1 MVLSPIGVLGLE
13 RAASI
18 IPRYAE
24 TMRPGQPITRRVLI
38 RRAFAVA
45 AILCGDV
52 FLRRARA
59 QGEAGFGHKPL
70 YIQPLGAALPE
81 EDVALVVL
89 ALREFY
95 GLEVRLLPR
104 APLPQVAYYEARK
117 RYRADRLLDF
127 LEPRL
132 PSDGER
138 ILGLTAADISTTKGK
153 VYDWGVL
160 GLGSIDGA
168 AGVLSSYRCH
178 KKSRGIEHARQRLG
192 KVAVHETGHT
202 LGLQHCKTPGCLMHD
217 GEGSVLTSDTEY
229 DLCARCRLILA
240 RSGRAIPESPR
251 IPWPR
256 P

>member
-1 MVLSPIGVLGLE
+1 MVLSPIGVTGSE

-24 TMRPGQPITRRVLI
+24 TMRPGQSITRRALV
-38 RRAFAVA
+38 RRAFIGTAV
-45 AILCGDV
+45 LCADAFSSRG
-52 FLRRARA
+52 RA
-59 QGEAGFGHKPL
+59 QEPPRFGRKPL
-70 YIQPLGAALPE
+70 YIQPLGAELPE
-81 EDVALVVL
+81 EDVALVGL
-89 ALREFY
+89 ALREFF
-95 GLEVRLLPR
+95 GLQVRLLPR
-104 APLPQVAYYEARK
+104 VELPQSAYYAARK

-132 PSDGER
+132 PADGER

-168 AGVLSSYRCH
+168 AGVLSAYRCH
-178 KKSRGIEHARQRLG
+178 KKSRGLEHARQRLG

-202 LGLQHCKTPGCLMHD
+202 LGLQHCTTPGCLMHD

-229 DLCARCRLILA
+229 DLCSRCRTILA
-240 RSGRAIPESPR
+240 RSGRAIPQAPH